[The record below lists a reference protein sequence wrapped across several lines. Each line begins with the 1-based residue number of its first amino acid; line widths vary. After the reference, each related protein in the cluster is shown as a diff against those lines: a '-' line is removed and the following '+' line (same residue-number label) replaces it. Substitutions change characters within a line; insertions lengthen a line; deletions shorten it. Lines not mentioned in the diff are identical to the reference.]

1 MIKVTHIKLYHS
13 PIGTLKVLRKSVITA
28 KDNQRR
34 SRMNTEQHGIN
45 REITADQM
53 LRKCHEQKTNKQ
65 KEKQKKTKQN
75 KQTPSDTDMS
85 WRAEEFF
92 LAVGT
97 ASTSTDD
104 SFMPMKVNFSL
115 QLIP

>member
-1 MIKVTHIKLYHS
+1 
-13 PIGTLKVLRKSVITA
+13 
-28 KDNQRR
+28 
-34 SRMNTEQHGIN
+34 MNTEQHGIN

-65 KEKQKKTKQN
+65 KEKKT